1 VAVGERESTPSERPT
16 AAAGREAWAVS
27 GQPLEDESLRARIR
41 ELSEEMRR
49 VLART
54 DPPSEAELLAFDAA
68 EGYVERLVEEA
79 ARVLE
84 QRADPAL
91 EAFRHVVELQF
102 ELANA
107 RLRHRSRAF
116 ARVQQALARLRE
128 VSSLD
133 GIMQRIAEEV
143 LEIGFDRVILSRV
156 LDARW
161 IPEIVVVRD
170 DPQWAAEILRAGRE
184 QEQLLD
190 HMLLETEMVR
200 RRTPMLVRDAQGD
213 PRAHRPIADS
223 SLSRSYVAAPIMPEG
238 RVIGFLHADCY
249 TSRRDVDD
257 FDRDI
262 LWMFAEG
269 AGYAFERTAL
279 LERQRDLRE
288 QIHRMTQS
296 IRETVDAV
304 VDSEVEVARLD
315 RQTAAATGTAADTLI
330 AEISPLHELLTRREV
345 EIARLMVT
353 GMTNPQMARR
363 LFITE
368 GTVKTHVSN
377 VLRKLGATNRAQAV
391 SKFLALGG

>member
-1 VAVGERESTPSERPT
+1 MAVDEREKSSGEQWP
-16 AAAGREAWAVS
+16 VS
-27 GQPLEDESLRARIR
+27 GQPLEDESLRARIVAVSK
-41 ELSEEMRR
+41 ETSG
-49 VLART
+49 VLAHV
-54 DPPSEAELLAFDAA
+54 DPPREEELLSFDAA
-68 EGYVERLVEEA
+68 EAYAERMFQEA
-79 ARVLE
+79 ASVLAH
-84 QRADPAL
+84 RADPAL
-91 EAFRHVVELQF
+91 EAFRRVVELQL
-102 ELANA
+102 ELGNA

-116 ARVQQALARLRE
+116 SCVQQALARLRE

-161 IPEIVVVRD
+161 IPEIVVVRG
-170 DPQWAAEILRAGRE
+170 DPRWAAEILRIGRE

-200 RRTPMLVRDAQGD
+200 RRVPMLVRDPQND
-213 PRAHRPIADS
+213 PRAHRPIADA
-223 SLSRSYVAAPIMPEG
+223 SRSRCYVAAPILPEG

-249 TSRRDVDD
+249 ISRRHVDD

-262 LWMFAEG
+262 LWMYAEG

-288 QIHRMTQS
+288 QIHRMTRS

-315 RQTAAATGTAADTLI
+315 QQTAAATGTAADTLL
-330 AEISPLHELLTRREV
+330 AQNTTVHELLTRREIEV
-345 EIARLMVT
+345 ARLMVS

-377 VLRKLGATNRAQAV
+377 VLRKLGAANRAQAV
-391 SKFLALGG
+391 SKFLQLGV